1 MSFLVWLLAVL
12 DISLSNECLFPF
24 SWLDCIR
31 WKRIFSCMASFLAI
45 ISQDTLRASINKYST
60 VIRVCGLRIGDPA
73 FNELILDIPP
83 HRLLQHTRIVILS
96 HSIFKFYPSISINSL
111 DLEIPNPK
119 PLHKPVLPK
128 FISQSNPT
136 PPKRHAH
143 HIEIPHH
150 THCKVNQFWRCGT
163 QSSAM
168 MPKSIV
174 RRRGTVSGLPPETP
188 QSTTQMRS
196 LDLSSSDFE
205 RPREF

>member
-83 HRLLQHTRIVILS
+83 HRLLQHTHIVILS
-96 HSIFKFYPSISINSL
+96 HSIFKIYPSISINSL

-119 PLHKPVLPK
+119 PPPQARPPQIYLTIQSHPSKAPRPPHRDPSSYSLQ
-128 FISQSNPT
+128 SQSVLEV
-136 PPKRHAH
+136 RH
-143 HIEIPHH
+143 
-150 THCKVNQFWRCGT
+150 
-163 QSSAM
+163 
-168 MPKSIV
+168 SIL
-174 RRRGTVSGLPPETP
+174 RHDAQIHRPASRNRF
-188 QSTTQMRS
+188 RS
-196 LDLSSSDFE
+196 PS
-205 RPREF
+205 